1 MSEVYQGAIGIDLGT
16 TNSCVAYYDHSKS
29 TVEVIPNDCGNRT
42 TPSMVSFSETERL
55 VGDSAKNDSS
65 KNPLNTI
72 FDAKRMIG
80 RKFSDSELQSDLSHF
95 PFKVV
100 DQNGKP
106 GIKVDFLGKEK
117 VYTPEEISAMVLDK
131 MKTIAEAHLGKKVDK
146 AVVTVPAYF
155 NDAQR
160 QATIDAGTIAGLK
173 VLRIINEPTAAAM
186 AYGLDKKCGEKH
198 ILIFDMGGGT
208 HDVSLLCIDDGVF
221 EVKATAGNTHLGGED
236 IDNRLVDYCKE
247 EFRKKYKK
255 DISDN
260 PKSVRRLR
268 TACEKVK
275 RQLSSSATAN
285 VDVDSLYDGLDCNI
299 VVTRA
304 KFEQLC
310 MDIFKK
316 AMEPVKQ
323 VLQDAKVDKS
333 QVDEVVLVGGST
345 RIPKVQELLKE
356 YFNGKELC
364 KSVNPDEAVAYGAAV
379 QAAILTTPKDQ
390 KDEKLNSV
398 VLLDVTPLSLG
409 IETGGQ
415 SMTVMIERNTTI
427 PHKKEQVFSTA
438 VDNQPGATIRVF
450 EGERFLTKDNR
461 LLGQFDLKGIPP
473 APRGVP
479 QIKVTYEVDTN
490 GVLTV
495 KAKVGDAG
503 REESITIDSTLRGTL
518 TKEEIER
525 MVKEAEENRENDKK
539 VQDTIEAK
547 NKLDTL
553 LYSVK
558 SAIDAPEQKTLSED
572 EKQKVKDKVNEY
584 QSWLEDHQQGSVEEF
599 NSKYEEFNNFYRE
612 YAMKM
617 YGQQGQGQEQG
628 QGEHSGPTFTA
639 EDLD

>member
-1 MSEVYQGAIGIDLGT
+1 MTEVYQGAIGIDLGT
-16 TNSCVAYYDHSKS
+16 TNSCVAYYDHSKAA
-29 TVEVIPNDCGNRT
+29 VEVIPNDCGNRT
-42 TPSMVSFSETERL
+42 TPSVVSFSETERL

-65 KNPLNTI
+65 RNPINTI

-80 RKFSDSELQSDLSHF
+80 RQFNDSSLQSDMNHF

-100 DQNGKP
+100 EKNGKP

-131 MKTIAEAHLGKKVDK
+131 MKVIAENHLGKKVDK
-146 AVVTVPAYF
+146 AVITVPAYF

-186 AYGLDKKCGEKH
+186 AYGLEKKKQGEKH
-198 ILIFDMGGGT
+198 VVIFDFGGGT
-208 HDVSLLCIDDGVF
+208 FDISLLCIDDGVF
-221 EVKATAGNTHLGGED
+221 EVLATGGDTHLGGED

-247 EFRKKYKK
+247 EFKKKYKK

-260 PKSVRRLR
+260 PKSLRRLR
-268 TACEKVK
+268 TACERVK
-275 RQLSSSATAN
+275 RQLSSSATSN
-285 VDVDSLYDGLDCNI
+285 VDVDSLYDGLDCN
-299 VVTRA
+299 VVITRA

-316 AMEPVKQ
+316 TLDPVKQ
-323 VLQDAKVDKS
+323 VLQDAKIDKS
-333 QVDEVVLVGGST
+333 KVDEIVLVGGST

-390 KDEKLNSV
+390 KDDKLNSV

-495 KAKVGDAG
+495 KAKVGDIG
-503 REESITIDSTLRGTL
+503 KEESITIDSTLRGTL

-525 MVKEAEENRENDKK
+525 MVREAEENRDNDKK
-539 VQDTIEAK
+539 VQETIESK
-547 NKLDTL
+547 NKLDGL
-553 LYSVK
+553 LYAVK
-558 SAIDAPEQKTLSED
+558 SATEAPEQKNLSDD
-572 EKQKVKDKVNEY
+572 EKQKIKDKVTEY
-584 QSWLEDHQQGSVEEF
+584 QTWLENNQQGTAEEY

-617 YGQQGQGQEQG
+617 YSNGQQPSEQSF
-628 QGEHSGPTFTA
+628 EA
-639 EDLD
+639 NDLD

>member
-1 MSEVYQGAIGIDLGT
+1 MNSEIYQGAIGIDLGT

-29 TVEVIPNDCGNRT
+29 AVEVIPNDCGNRT
-42 TPSMVSFSETERL
+42 TPSMVSFCETERL
-55 VGDSAKNDSS
+55 VGDAAKNDSTR
-65 KNPLNTI
+65 NPLNTI

-80 RKFSDSELQSDLSHF
+80 RQFNDSSLQNDLSHF

-100 DQNGKP
+100 EHNGKP
-106 GIKVDFLGKEK
+106 GIKVEFMGKEK
-117 VYTPEEISAMVLDK
+117 TYTPEEISAMILDK
-131 MKTIAEAHLGKKVDK
+131 MKTIAENHLGKKVDK
-146 AVVTVPAYF
+146 AVITVPAYF

-186 AYGLDKKCGEKH
+186 AYGLEKRCGEKNV
-198 ILIFDMGGGT
+198 IIFDFGGGT
-208 HDVSLLCIDDGVF
+208 FDVSLLCIDDGVF
-221 EVKATAGNTHLGGED
+221 EVIATSGDTHLGGED

-247 EFRKKYKK
+247 EFKKKYKK
-255 DISDN
+255 DISEN
-260 PKSVRRLR
+260 PKSLRRLR
-268 TACEKVK
+268 TACERVK
-275 RQLSSSATAN
+275 RQLSSSSTAN
-285 VDVDSLYDGLDCNI
+285 VDVDSLFDGLDCN
-299 VVTRA
+299 VVITRA

-316 AMEPVKQ
+316 TLDPVKQ
-323 VLQDAKVDKS
+323 VLQDAKIDKS
-333 QVDEVVLVGGST
+333 KVDEIVLVGGST

-356 YFNGKELC
+356 FFNGKELC

-379 QAAILTTPKDQ
+379 QAAILATPKDL
-390 KDEKLNSV
+390 KDDKLNSV

-490 GVLTV
+490 SVLTV
-495 KAKVGDAG
+495 RAKVGDDG
-503 REESITIDSTLRGTL
+503 KEESITIDSTLRGTL
-518 TKEEIER
+518 SKEEIER

-539 VQDTIEAK
+539 IQEIVEAR
-547 NKLDTL
+547 NKLDSF

-558 SAIDAPEQKTLSED
+558 SAVEAPEQKNLSD
-572 EKQKVKDKVNEY
+572 TEKQLVKDKVSEY
-584 QSWLEDHQQGSVEEF
+584 QAWLDNNQNLSASEYNQ
-599 NSKYEEFNNFYRE
+599 KYEEFNAFYKE
-612 YAMKM
+612 YAMKL
-617 YGQQGQGQEQG
+617 YGQAPKESVP
-628 QGEHSGPTFTA
+628 GEVDPF
-639 EDLD
+639 DLD